1 MKYAQRYSQGFSD
14 GSTHPDTKE
23 MIKRGVAN
31 RSKTIGLISKCLC
44 SFICLTTCSFRVW
57 FRCVTDRCRA
67 VPNIINKAEQRF
79 ARNGTTRWINKVMV
93 L

>member
-44 SFICLTTCSFRVW
+44 SFICLTTCSFRV
-57 FRCVTDRCRA
+57 
-67 VPNIINKAEQRF
+67 
-79 ARNGTTRWINKVMV
+79 
-93 L
+93 